1 MIRWLFILI
10 LSPLCWGEASVQHQE
25 NEPAPA
31 QEQNLLILVDLQ
43 GALFHPKTAN
53 AKFASVQNAQV
64 AEAIRSYKKQNA
76 KILYLAEHSSEA
88 MFWQNSIKAS
98 NLPFEES
105 FSLSNE
111 IFHGFE
117 GSMPTCRSGIV
128 LCQSQPLGEI
138 LGLVINQLWV
148 WTQFAPQ
155 KIIFYTVSRERGE
168 IVSSIGSR
176 IGALVNVNLVRG
188 IMAPPPVLDI
198 NKSSTKKSTLP
209 EELKKD
215 NTPSAPEKSLQDILQ
230 KATNSPKEMAILEKT
245 FPTIT
250 IDKSKLKY
258 V

>member
-1 MIRWLFILI
+1 MIRWLFVLI
-10 LSPLCWGEASVQHQE
+10 LNPLCWGEASVQPQE
-25 NEPAPA
+25 NEPVPT
-31 QEQNLLILVDLQ
+31 QEQSLLILVDLQ

-53 AKFASVQNAQV
+53 AKFASVKNAQV

-168 IVSSIGSR
+168 IVSSIGLR
-176 IGALVNVNLVRG
+176 IGALVNVNLVHG
-188 IMAPPPVLDI
+188 IVAPTPVLNI
-198 NKSSTKKSTLP
+198 NKSSAEKSIFP
-209 EELKKD
+209 EKLKKD
-215 NTPSAPEKSLQDILQ
+215 KARSTPAKSLQDILQ
-230 KATNSPKEMAILEKT
+230 KATTPPKETAHPEKN
-245 FPTIT
+245 FPIIT

>member
-10 LSPLCWGEASVQHQE
+10 INSLCCGEAFVQPQE
-25 NEPAPA
+25 NKPAPA
-31 QEQNLLILVDLQ
+31 QEQSLLILVDLQ

-53 AKFASVQNAQV
+53 ANFTSVKNAQV

-88 MFWQNSIKAS
+88 MFWQNSIRKS

-111 IFHGFE
+111 IFHGFD

-148 WTQFAPQ
+148 WTQFAPK

-168 IVSSIGSR
+168 IVSSIGLR
-176 IGALVNVNLVRG
+176 IGALVNVNLVHG
-188 IMAPPPVLDI
+188 VVAPPPALNI
-198 NKSSTKKSTLP
+198 SKPSTEKSIFPKK
-209 EELKKD
+209 LKKD
-215 NTPSAPEKSLQDILQ
+215 KTPSNPAKSLGEILQ
-230 KATNSPKEMAILEKT
+230 KATIPHRETAPPEKN

-258 V
+258 I